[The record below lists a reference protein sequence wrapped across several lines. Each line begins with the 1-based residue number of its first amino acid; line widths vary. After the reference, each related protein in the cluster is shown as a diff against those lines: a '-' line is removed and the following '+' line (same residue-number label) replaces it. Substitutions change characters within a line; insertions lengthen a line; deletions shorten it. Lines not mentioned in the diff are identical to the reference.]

1 MNFEK
6 LYSWLIKKSQTPNFH
21 LLRFITK
28 KSLDYLNKNQKNF
41 ISKNKLLSLHQ
52 NLTV

>member
-6 LYSWLIKKSQTPNFH
+6 LYNWLLKQSQTTNFH

-28 KSLDYLNKNQKNF
+28 ESFDYLNKNQKDFN
-41 ISKNKLLSLHQ
+41 SKNKLLSLHQ
-52 NLTV
+52 N